1 MGQIE
6 LGVGVEDDETSEV
19 VSAGSFT
26 SVDGADSPVV
36 DVGLAKLRTK
46 D

>member
-1 MGQIE
+1 M
-6 LGVGVEDDETSEV
+6 GVEDDETSEV
-19 VSAGSFT
+19 VSAWSFT
-26 SVDGADSPVV
+26 WVDRADSPVV